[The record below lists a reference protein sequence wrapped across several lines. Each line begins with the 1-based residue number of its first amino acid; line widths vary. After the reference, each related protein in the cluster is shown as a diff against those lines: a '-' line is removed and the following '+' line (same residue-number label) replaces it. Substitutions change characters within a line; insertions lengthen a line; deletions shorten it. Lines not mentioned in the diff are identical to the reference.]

1 MTSIGDSAF
10 KGCSR
15 LTSVTIPESVTSI
28 DDCAFE
34 ECSGMT
40 SVTIGNNV
48 TSIGSEAFR
57 DCRRLTSVTIPESV
71 TSIGWYAFSFCS
83 SLTDVYCLSEELP
96 KIDFSVDYS
105 AFYGT
110 TPVKSATLHVPA
122 SALEAYKTTQP
133 WSDFGNIVPL
143 TDDEI
148 NAVEDVQ
155 AAGIA
160 AETDCYDLEGHRT
173 TAPQRGINI
182 IRYSDGTTRKVLVK

>member
-1 MTSIGDSAF
+1 
-10 KGCSR
+10 
-15 LTSVTIPESVTSI
+15 
-28 DDCAFE
+28 
-34 ECSGMT
+34 MT

-71 TSIGWYAFSFCS
+71 TSIGYDAFSFCS
-83 SLTDVYCLSEELP
+83 SLTDVYCFAEEVP
-96 KIDFSVDYS
+96 ETDYS

-133 WSDFGNIVPL
+133 WSDFGSIVPL

-148 NAVEDVQ
+148 DAVEDVQ
-155 AAGIA
+155 AEGIA

-182 IRYSDGTTRKVLVK
+182 IRMSDGTVRKVLVK